1 MQITQNT
8 VASIEYKLTDGDG
21 QVLDTSEGREP
32 LTYLHGSGNLVPG
45 LESALGGN
53 GAGDSLSVTVDPA
66 EGFGERDENLI
77 QQVPRS
83 AFEGVDEVEPGMRF
97 QAADE
102 QGEQRIIT
110 VKEIN
115 GDEVTVD
122 ANHPLAGVPLNFDVN
137 VVEVRAASE
146 EEVEHGHVHTGDEQ
160 AGDDEEGH

>member
-8 VASIEYKLTDGDG
+8 VASIEYTLKDNEG

-45 LESALGGN
+45 LESALEGN
-53 GAGDSLSVTVDPA
+53 GEGDSVSVTVEPA

-77 QQVPRS
+77 QQVPKT
-83 AFEGVDEVEPGMRF
+83 AFEGVDSIEAGMRF
-97 QAADE
+97 QASDENGQGRIVTVTEVADD
-102 QGEQRIIT
+102 Q
-110 VKEIN
+110 
-115 GDEVTVD
+115 VTVD

-146 EEVEHGHVHTGDEQ
+146 EEIEHGHAHTGDEE
-160 AGDDEEGH
+160 DH